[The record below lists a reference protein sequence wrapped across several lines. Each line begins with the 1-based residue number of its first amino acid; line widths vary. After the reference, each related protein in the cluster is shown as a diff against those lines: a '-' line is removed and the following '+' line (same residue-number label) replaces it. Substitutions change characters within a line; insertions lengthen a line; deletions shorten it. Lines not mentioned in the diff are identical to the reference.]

1 MLRLLQAV
9 LLLSGMIIGVG
20 MFAIPFS
27 FVQSGF
33 WPGVAELVILSCV
46 VAALHLLYG
55 EIVLATPEFH
65 RMPGYIRAYLGR
77 TAAKISWVS
86 TLFGTAGTLLAYL
99 IVGAIFLQTIAARA
113 TSEAPLYFFV
123 AGLVCVVGLITF
135 FPLKKESAING
146 VLTVFEI
153 LCIAGISLFLLPKVS
168 LPNLV
173 GMRGADIFIPYG
185 VLLFALTG
193 ASVIPDLITILGRD
207 KTRVRIAI
215 IAGSLIPAVLYF
227 LFAFAVVGVSGQ
239 GTSVEAIAGLQQ
251 ALGGNIALWASAA
264 GFLAVLTSYI
274 ALSANFQAL
283 LSLDLAMPRRAAWLV
298 ASAAPAA
305 LYLAGFKNF
314 IAIIS
319 IVGVVAFGVD
329 GVLFILMGRKVRQK
343 QRNHSP
349 VAALISYAILAVIIV
364 GVAAELLRFVNGRV

>member
-33 WPGVAELVILSCV
+33 WSGVVELIILSLV
-46 VAALHLLYG
+46 VTALHLLYG

-65 RMPGYIRAYLGR
+65 RMPGYIGKFLGQK
-77 TAAKISWVS
+77 AARISWAS
-86 TLFGTAGTLLAYL
+86 TLFGTVGTLLVYL
-99 IVGAIFLQTIAARA
+99 VVGSLFLHTILGSLAGGVGVD
-113 TSEAPLYFFV
+113 FFAV
-123 AGLVCVVGLITF
+123 MLVCIVGLITV
-135 FPLKKESAING
+135 FPIRKESAING
-146 VLTVFEI
+146 MLTIFEI
-153 LCIAGISLFLLPKVS
+153 AFIVGISLFLLPKVS
-168 LPNLV
+168 LSNFGLAA
-173 GMRGADIFIPYG
+173 GADIFMPYG

-193 ASVIPDLITILGRD
+193 ASVIPDLVTVLGRN

-215 IAGSLIPAVLYF
+215 IAGSLIPAALYF
-227 LFAFAVVGVSGQ
+227 LFSFVVVGVSGQ
-239 GTSVEAIAGLQQ
+239 GTSTEAIAGLQA
-251 ALGGNIALWASAA
+251 ALGGNVALWASAA

-283 LSLDLAMPRRAAWLV
+283 LSLDLSLSRRLSWLA
-298 ASAAPAA
+298 ASAVPFVF
-305 LYLAGFKNF
+305 YLLGFQNF

-329 GVLFILMGRKVRQK
+329 GILFLLMGRKVRQK
-343 QRNHSP
+343 QHNYSP
-349 VAALISYAILAVIIV
+349 VMALMSYVIVAVIII
-364 GVAAELLRFVNGRV
+364 GVIAELLRIGR